1 MDIDRVMTELLLDLG
16 RLSRLM
22 TQVAGPGLTR
32 TEATLLGAVAERPR
46 RITDLVRFVG
56 LTQPRIT
63 TVVQSLEQQGLTL
76 READPADG
84 RAVLIRVT
92 ERGRALLEE
101 RQRRI
106 SDALV
111 ASLSEQRLD
120 ADEVVAEAAAKVRVL
135 VQALEPAPAAR

>member
-16 RLSRLM
+16 HLSRLM

-46 RITDLVRFVG
+46 RITDLVRLVG

-84 RAVLIRVT
+84 RAVRIQLT
-92 ERGRALLEE
+92 DRGRALIEE
-101 RQRRI
+101 RQRRV
-106 SDALV
+106 SDALI

-120 ADEVVAEAAAKVRVL
+120 ADEVVADAAAKIRVL
-135 VQALEPAPAAR
+135 VQALDPDPVAR

>member
-16 RLSRLM
+16 HLSRLM
-22 TQVAGPGLTR
+22 IQVAGPGLTR

-46 RITDLVRFVG
+46 RITDLVRLVG

-84 RAVLIRVT
+84 RAVRIQLT
-92 ERGRALLEE
+92 DRGRALIEE
-101 RQRRI
+101 RQRRV
-106 SDALV
+106 SDALI

-120 ADEVVAEAAAKVRVL
+120 ADEVVADAAAKIRVL
-135 VQALEPAPAAR
+135 VQALDPDPVAR